1 MTREIEIRPSL
12 DEDGNE
18 YFPVVHID
26 GLIGRE
32 DIDVSENV
40 LANTD
45 EINTLKIKTEKLE
58 TTNFS
63 LRTAIN
69 ELVASNAQLKLRVQ
83 ALEGVETE

>member
-45 EINTLKIKTEKLE
+45 EINTLKIKTEELE

>member
-45 EINTLKIKTEKLE
+45 EINTLKIKTEELK